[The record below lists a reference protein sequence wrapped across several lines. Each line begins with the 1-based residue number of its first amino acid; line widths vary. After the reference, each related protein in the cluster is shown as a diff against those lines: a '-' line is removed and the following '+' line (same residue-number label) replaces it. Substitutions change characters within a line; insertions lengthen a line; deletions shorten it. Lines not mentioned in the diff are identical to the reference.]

1 MIGFIEVKTDC
12 GMGERKIALSV
23 YNLAVFELDNG
34 MCRITGLPNGEWL
47 TPIETYQDVI
57 DKIGIAYL

>member
-1 MIGFIEVKTDC
+1 MIGFIEVKTDN

-23 YNLAVFELDNG
+23 CNLAVFELENG
-34 MCRITGLPNGEWL
+34 RCRITGLPNEEWL

-57 DKIGIAYL
+57 DKIDEAYS